1 LAIASNTFVGKIDKP
16 QLSLVLSPRL
26 LRQFLAVA
34 DHGGVRAAAGAL
46 GLSQPALTKNIHQL
60 EQDLGVSLFE
70 RHSRGMALTAFGE
83 VLRRR
88 AALMDLEYRY
98 ALAEIEALRGGGSGV
113 IRIGAGPV
121 WSYRYL
127 PVAIAELH
135 RRYPNAQVHLQT
147 GVSSVLFPALRE
159 GELDLCTGA
168 VDDIP
173 DDDQAIVRE
182 KLGHFEMTVFVRTGH
197 ALSGQPT
204 LRPRQ
209 LASYPWVMFERD
221 LDLQARLHDFFRAAA
236 LQPPAIAVATRSF
249 ATGLAITSQGDYLI
263 CLAKALEREA
273 GAYGL
278 VRLPIT
284 IWKFTAGVCYRR
296 SAAQLPFVSLLL
308 GTLRRLTKEAR

>member
-1 LAIASNTFVGKIDKP
+1 M
-16 QLSLVLSPRL
+16 LSSRL

-34 DHGGVRAAAGAL
+34 DHGSVRSAAGAL
-46 GLSQPALTKNIHQL
+46 GVSQPALTKSIHQL
-60 EQDLGVSLFE
+60 EQDLGVFLFE
-70 RHSRGMALTAFGE
+70 RHSRGMALTGFGE

-88 AALMDLEYRY
+88 AALMDLECRY

-135 RRYPNAQVHLQT
+135 RRYPNAQVQLQT

-173 DDDQAIVRE
+173 ADDQAIVRE
-182 KLGHFEMTVFVRTGH
+182 ELGRFEMTVFVRAGH
-197 ALSGQPT
+197 ALSDQAT
-204 LRPRQ
+204 LHPRQ
-209 LASYPWVMFERD
+209 LAPYPWVMFQGD
-221 LDLQARLHDFFRAAA
+221 LELRAQLHGFFRAVA
-236 LQPPAIAVATRSF
+236 LPPPAIAVATRSF

-284 IWKFTAGVCYRR
+284 IWRFTAGVCYRR

-308 GTLRRLTKEAR
+308 SALRRLTEEAR